1 MGSKANP
8 KIMRIGTIYGWDSKW
23 FNRKNYKETLRQDVE
38 LRVFLKKELR
48 EAALDRV
55 IIERGANQVTLT
67 IHSGKPGFVIGRAG
81 SGIEVLK
88 KKIKDTFFRNSRTN
102 INVNVIEVTRPTLSA
117 NIVMQGMIAD
127 LERRMPFRRIL
138 KQTVDRVQKAGAL
151 GVKVQVAG
159 RLNGAEIA
167 RTEALTWGSVPLQN
181 LRADIDYAS
190 DFARTIF
197 GAIGVKVWIYR
208 GEVFEGDTES
218 KAYAAAPKGREGR
231 DNRGPSR
238 GRRNEKR

>member
-8 KIMRIGTIYGWDSKW
+8 KIMRIGTVYGWDSRW

-38 LRVFLKKELR
+38 LREFLKKELR
-48 EAALDRV
+48 EAALEKV
-55 IIERGANQVTLT
+55 IIERGANQLTLT
-67 IHSGKPGFVIGRAG
+67 VHSGKPGFVIGRAG

-88 KKIKDTFFRNSRTN
+88 KKIKDAFFRNKRTSVN
-102 INVNVIEVTRPTLSA
+102 INVIEVPHPTLSA
-117 NIVMQGMIAD
+117 NIVIHGMISD
-127 LERRMPFRRIL
+127 LERRMPFRRVL
-138 KQTVDRVQKAGAL
+138 KYTVDRVQKAGAL

-167 RTEALTWGSVPLQN
+167 RTETLTWGSVPLQN

-190 DFARTIF
+190 DFARTIY

-208 GEVFEGDTES
+208 GEIFEGEKQS
-218 KAYAAAPKGREGR
+218 KMMASAPRERG
-231 DNRGPSR
+231 RGPSR
-238 GRRNEKR
+238 GKRNERR

>member
-23 FNRKNYKETLRQDVE
+23 FNRKNYAEALRQDVE
-38 LRVFLKKELR
+38 LREFLKKELR

-55 IIERGANQVTLT
+55 IIERGTNQITLG

-88 KKIKDTFFRNSRTN
+88 KKIKDTFLRGTRTSLN
-102 INVNVIEVTRPTLSA
+102 INVVEVGNPTLSA
-117 NIVMQGMIAD
+117 QIVAQGMIGD
-127 LERRMPFRRIL
+127 IERRMPFRRVM

-151 GVKVQVAG
+151 GVKIQLAG

-167 RTEALTWGSVPLQN
+167 RTESLTWGSVPLQN

-190 DFARTIF
+190 EPARTIY

-208 GEVFEGDTES
+208 GEIFEGEEP
-218 KAYAAAPKGREGR
+218 KHLAAAPPAKGRG
-231 DNRGPSR
+231 RGPSR
-238 GRRNEKR
+238 GKRNEKR